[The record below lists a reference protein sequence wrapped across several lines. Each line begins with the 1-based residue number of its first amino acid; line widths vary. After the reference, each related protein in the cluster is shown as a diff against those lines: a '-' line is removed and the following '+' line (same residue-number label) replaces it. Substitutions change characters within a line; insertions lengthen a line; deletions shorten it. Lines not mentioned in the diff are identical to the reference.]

1 MELHTF
7 HCARIK
13 KSCPLENWFSQKIKR
28 NLKFYYVSKLLFFS
42 EDDILANRQHSV
54 LSAGEVQETNETEN
68 HCGDAGAM

>member
-1 MELHTF
+1 MSSWILAKNKNKLKVLL
-7 HCARIK
+7 CIK
-13 KSCPLENWFSQKIKR
+13 T
-28 NLKFYYVSKLLFFS
+28 LFFS

>member
-1 MELHTF
+1 M
-7 HCARIK
+7 
-13 KSCPLENWFSQKIKR
+13 
-28 NLKFYYVSKLLFFS
+28 NLAPGTIFTKQATQINYVSKLLFFS